1 MGKPVKIGIL
11 GAGHIAA
18 TLAYTM
24 RHMEEVEC
32 CGVASRSLEKAREFA
47 GKHGF
52 LKAYGSYE
60 EMLADKEVE
69 LIYIATQHS
78 HHYSHMKQ
86 CIAAGKHVLCEKAF
100 TVNAGQAEEVFNLAE
115 KKGVLVT
122 EAIWTR
128 YMPSRAIIN
137 NLLADGVIGEVKTLT
152 ANLSYAIA
160 DKERIIRPELAGG
173 ALLDVG
179 VYTLN
184 FALMHFGNR
193 ITQKQSVVHL
203 TETGVDG
210 ENVLALSYED
220 GRLAVLNS
228 GIYGL
233 SDRQGIFYGSKG
245 LMVVDNINNPL
256 EVKIYDEKRKLVKTV
271 AMPEQINGYE
281 YEIRETIECMQKGEK
296 ECPSMKH
303 EDTLEVLRI
312 MDEFRSEWGVQYPNE
327 KDAG

>member
-1 MGKPVKIGIL
+1 KPVKIGIL
-11 GAGHIAA
+11 GAGNIAA

-32 CGVASRSLEKAREFA
+32 YGVASRSLGKAQEFA
-47 GKHGF
+47 EKHGF

-69 LIYIATQHS
+69 LIYIATPHS
-78 HHYSHMKQ
+78 HHYTHMKQ

-100 TVNAGQAEEVFNLAE
+100 TVNAGQAEDVFKLAE
-115 KKGVLVT
+115 EKGVLVT

-128 YMPSRAIIN
+128 YMPSRTIIN
-137 NLLADGVIGEVKTLT
+137 NLLADGLIGEVKTLT
-152 ANLSYAIA
+152 ANLSYMIA

-210 ENVLALSYED
+210 QNVMTLSYED

-245 LMVVDNINNPL
+245 CMVVDNINNPL
-256 EVKIYDEKRKLVKTV
+256 EVKIYNEKQMLSKTIT
-271 AMPEQINGYE
+271 MPEQINGYE
-281 YEIRETIECMQKGEK
+281 YEIRETIECMKKGEK

-312 MDEFRSEWGVQYPNE
+312 MDEFRREWGVRYPNE
-327 KDAG
+327 